1 MTRVARLDGKAI
13 IVTGAARG
21 IGRGIAA
28 ACLAEKAKVLLVDI
42 DPAVTAVAKHLGA
55 EALVADV
62 TASQSADDAV
72 AMMMDRFGRLDGL
85 VNNAGRVDEADIL
98 ETNDTLWD
106 ATMALNLAAPFR
118 WSRTVIPQMLEAGGG
133 SIVNISSIEAM
144 HVRPRHFPYVVSK
157 SGLNCLTR
165 AIAVDFGRQGV
176 RCNTISPG
184 SVRTEMFET
193 YVAQYPGLE
202 DRLLN
207 LNYAGRLGTPEEIGQ
222 AAVYLLSDETRFLSG
237 HDLVIDGAR
246 TVAT

>member
-1 MTRVARLDGKAI
+1 MQRLDGKAI

-28 ACLAEKAKVLLVDI
+28 ACLAEQAKVLLVDI
-42 DPAVTAVAKHLGA
+42 DPAVSGVAELLGA
-55 EALVADV
+55 EALVVDITEADA
-62 TASQSADDAV
+62 ASQ
-72 AMMMDRFGRLDGL
+72 AMALVRDRFGRLDGL

-98 ETNDTLWD
+98 ETSDSLWDDTL
-106 ATMALNLAAPFR
+106 ALNLAAPFQ
-118 WSRTVIPQMLEAGGG
+118 WSRAAIPVMLEGGGG

-157 SGLNCLTR
+157 SGLNCMTR
-165 AIAVDFGRQGV
+165 AIAVDFGRQGI

-202 DRLLN
+202 DKLLS
-207 LNYAGRLGTPEEIGQ
+207 LNYAGRLGTPDEIGQ

-237 HDLVIDGAR
+237 HDLVVDGAR

>member
-1 MTRVARLDGKAI
+1 MTRVGRLDGKAI

-21 IGRGIAA
+21 IGRATAA
-28 ACLAEKAKVLLVDI
+28 ACLAENAQVLLVDV
-42 DPAVTAVAKHLGA
+42 DRAVVGAA
-55 EALVADV
+55 EAMGGEALIADI
-62 TASQSADDAV
+62 TAADSAARAMAAV
-72 AMMMDRFGRLDGL
+72 MDRHGRLDGL

-98 ETNDTLWD
+98 ETSDRLWDDTL
-106 ATMALNLAAPFR
+106 ALNLAAPFR
-118 WSRTVIPQMLEAGGG
+118 WSRAAIPLMMDTGGG

-165 AIAVDFGRQGV
+165 AIAVDFGRRGI

-184 SVRTEMFET
+184 SVRTEMFDT

-202 DRLLN
+202 DRLLG

-237 HDLVIDGAR
+237 HDLVVDGAR